1 MNDPTK
7 APRLR
12 RYVVRMSRT
21 VYATVYVDATSADEA
36 KEKADFDDGSSCFER
51 EDAVID
57 LQEIHP

>member
-21 VYATVYVDATSADEA
+21 VYATVHVDAASADEA
-36 KEKADFDDGSSCFER
+36 KEKADFDDGYSSCLSR
-51 EDAVID
+51 EDAVIG
-57 LQEIHP
+57 LQEMQ